1 MNNDEKR
8 VQQRLQPAWKTHFP
22 RFTQRLEK
30 RLRQG
35 HREYGDRSFQRPTF
49 ALIAEIEE
57 EVLDQ
62 ANWAFITWTRLHSLR
77 ERVRLLEDRLD
88 EAEMAQLLAGSDP
101 EELEE
106 FESVGKAGP

>member
-1 MNNDEKR
+1 MDNDEKR
-8 VQQRLQPAWKTHFP
+8 EKQRIQPEWKNHFP
-22 RFTQRLEK
+22 RFIQRLEK

-49 ALIAEIEE
+49 SLIAEIEE

-62 ANWAFITWTRLHSLR
+62 ANWAFITWTRLHDLR

-88 EAEMAQLLAGSDP
+88 EAEMQDLLTG
-101 EELEE
+101 LENIGE
-106 FESVGKAGP
+106 VGLDTI